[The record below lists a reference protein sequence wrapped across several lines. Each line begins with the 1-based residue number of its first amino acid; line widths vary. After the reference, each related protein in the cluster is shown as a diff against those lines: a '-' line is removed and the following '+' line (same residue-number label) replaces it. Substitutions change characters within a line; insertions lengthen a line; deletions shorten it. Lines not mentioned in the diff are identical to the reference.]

1 MNDLLETIKEH
12 WQEILRTVG
21 DEMEQTIVSFNT
33 WMAPLSPVSLN
44 NDILTVV
51 LRGKDP
57 VSANLV
63 QKRYGL
69 ALNYVI
75 EEKTGIKCRVK
86 VVSEEELSG
95 VRVIDPVSLSSN
107 LSSHL
112 NERYTFDTFV
122 VGNNNRLA
130 QAAALAVAESPAE
143 SYNPLFIYGGSG
155 LGKTH
160 LMQAIA
166 HFVSKENPSL
176 KVLYVTCEKFTNE
189 LIDAIGHKT
198 TPEFRDKYRN
208 IDVLLID
215 DIQFISG
222 KERTQEEV
230 FHTFNALHEAK
241 KQIVFSSDR
250 PPREIESLEERLR
263 SRFSCGLT
271 VDITLPDYE
280 TRVAI
285 LRRKEESEGYHI
297 DNTIIEYIAT
307 NIKSNIRDLEGA
319 LNKVVA
325 TTKLSNKK
333 LTLEASIEALRD
345 NITPDAS
352 REVTLSY
359 LLEVVCDHYNVSR
372 DDIFS
377 DRRDQNIVLPRQV
390 FMYLGQEVVHFPGTN
405 IGKFLDKD
413 HSTIIYGSRKIEKML
428 QTDAALRTSIEVLKK
443 KISL

>member
-1 MNDLLETIKEH
+1 MTNLKEIKEH
-12 WQEILRTVG
+12 WQEILKTVG
-21 DEMEQTIVSFNT
+21 DEMEQTTVSFNT
-33 WMAPLSPVSLN
+33 WMAPLTPVSL
-44 NDILTVV
+44 DHDVLTVV
-51 LRGKDP
+51 LRGKDSL
-57 VSANLV
+57 SANLV

-69 ALNYVI
+69 ALHYVI
-75 EEKTGIKCRVK
+75 ESVTGVKCKVK
-86 VVSEEELSG
+86 VVSEDELFG
-95 VRVIDPVSLSSN
+95 VKVIEQAPAAS

-112 NERYTFDTFV
+112 NDRYTFDTFV
-122 VGNNNRLA
+122 VGNSNRLA

-166 HFVSKENPSL
+166 HFVTKENPSL

-198 TPEFRDKYRN
+198 TSEFRDKYRN

-222 KERTQEEV
+222 KESTQQEV
-230 FHTFNALHEAK
+230 FHTFNALYEAK

-250 PPREIESLEERLR
+250 PPKEIESLEERLR
-263 SRFSCGLT
+263 SRFGCGLT

-280 TRVAI
+280 TRFAI

-297 DNTIIEYIAT
+297 DNAIIEYIAT

-319 LNKVVA
+319 LNRIVA
-325 TTKLSNKK
+325 TAKLSNKK
-333 LTLEASIEALRD
+333 LTLESAMEALRD

-359 LLEVVCDHYNVSR
+359 LLEVVCDHYNVSKE
-372 DDIFS
+372 DIFS
-377 DRRDQNIVLPRQV
+377 VRRDQNIVLPRQV
-390 FMYLGQEVVHFPGTN
+390 FMYLGQEVARFPGTS

-413 HSTIIYGSRKIEKML
+413 HSTIIYGSRKIEKAL
-428 QTDAALRTSIEVLKK
+428 KTDAALRSSIDVLKK
-443 KISL
+443 KINL